1 VIPFERDPEPSPHGW
16 EDLGGRFSGS
26 ASDAGRV
33 AVAERRSSR
42 TSRPRDPE
50 SRSAWLI
57 GPLLLAS
64 VAAGMLF
71 VFRGADHLFGVA
83 LGVVMGLGFL
93 WILVSVLFPARPDRT
108 CPRCGNKALERL
120 DPGSTHGLH
129 CRMCHWEDAD
139 ASSFLYAEEEGTFE
153 DAVLRERGDPP
164 RRW

>member
-1 VIPFERDPEPSPHGW
+1 MIPFERNPGPHHHGW
-16 EDLGGRFSGS
+16 EDLGSRFGAS
-26 ASDAGRV
+26 ADLTRGVPS
-33 AVAERRSSR
+33 EPLE
-42 TSRPRDPE
+42 PRAPRLVEPE
-50 SRSAWLI
+50 SRAAWLI

-93 WILVSVLFPARPDRT
+93 WILVSVLFPAKPDRT

-139 ASSFLYAEEEGTFE
+139 ASSFLLAEEEGTFE
-153 DAVLRERGDPP
+153 DAVLRDRGRDHP